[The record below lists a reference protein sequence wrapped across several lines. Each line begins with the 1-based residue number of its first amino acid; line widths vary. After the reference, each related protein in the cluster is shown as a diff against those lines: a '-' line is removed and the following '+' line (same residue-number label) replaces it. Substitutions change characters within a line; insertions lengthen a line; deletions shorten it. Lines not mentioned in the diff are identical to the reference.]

1 MIIKK
6 VETEQEVKMMSE
18 MSASSDAQNQMIIN
32 MYEKEE
38 LELNNCYIML
48 DHNKVVARVILLE
61 DHFGL
66 YTLEDIAL
74 RDAEK
79 FVQFVLEKTNLKE
92 INMHLY
98 SDKIN
103 HSLVLNSLLNSGFM
117 IVQEKESYSIKPKP
131 YKIKKGYSYRTG
143 KSLKKDVFLEMI
155 KKAFKDHK
163 DRVIVHDSKLYGKEY
178 VSEQLYNE
186 SESNLDYCLAIYYEN
201 VRVGFVLLKQLTLD
215 VAGIGYI
222 GVLPQYRGNRHS
234 NEILKLACSIAHQE
248 GYKEL
253 VADIDVE
260 NYALRDNLVMA
271 GYKLSCTETVLIY
284 KNVRKA
290 HSFKGGMDSTKK
302 NIKSVCI

>member
-48 DHNKVVARVILLE
+48 DCNKVVARVILLE

-103 HSLVLNSLLNSGFM
+103 YSLVLNSLLNSGFM
-117 IVQEKESYSIKPKP
+117 IAQEKESYHMKPKQFN
-131 YKIKKGYSYRTG
+131 IKEGYSYSTG
-143 KSLKKDVFLEMI
+143 KSVKKDEFLEMI
-155 KKAFKDHK
+155 KSAFKDHK
-163 DRVIVHDSKLYGKEY
+163 DRAFVHDIKLYGIDY
-178 VSEQLYNE
+178 VSEQTYNE
-186 SESNLDYCLAIYYEN
+186 GDMNLDHYLAIYYEN
-201 VRVGFVLLKQLTLD
+201 VRIGFVLLKQLTTD
-215 VAGIGYI
+215 VATIGYI
-222 GVLPQYRGNRHS
+222 GVLPQYRGKHHS
-234 NEILKLACSIAHQE
+234 NEILKIACSIACKE

-253 VADIDVE
+253 IADIDVE
-260 NYALRDNLVMA
+260 NYALRDNLLRA
-271 GYKLSCTETVLIY
+271 EYELSCTQSVLIY
-284 KNVRKA
+284 KR
-290 HSFKGGMDSTKK
+290 
-302 NIKSVCI
+302 